1 MCRLPG
7 DVSFD
12 ELHFSSEDSNAML
25 HQVDPSSPPPP
36 IVELESDEFSD
47 EKEHEG
53 RYS

>member
-12 ELHFSSEDSNAML
+12 ELDFSSEDSNAML